1 MNRQQLARHAGALGF
16 APQDCVRWLSPVS
29 LVRIGLKVV
38 VAEIFADFGD
48 KRELQAVFTAPEI
61 EPPTPDA
68 RGDLWFDYVSDTGDG
83 FDATYNVAWLLG
95 QPELEVALP
104 DPAPGEPGTI
114 VLPRGRLLVL
124 GGDEVYPTASVGAY
138 EDRTT
143 GPFGA
148 AFPAGADH
156 PTLLALPGNHDWY
169 DGLSSFL
176 RIFTARSFVGS
187 WRTVQSRSYFA
198 VRLRPGWWLVG
209 LDSQL
214 GEYIDAPQ
222 LDYFHTQLST
232 RLAPGDAIIFCAA
245 TPAWVHGA
253 SNPDAFNSLHYFER
267 NFLRGAFDKDTQTA
281 TSTGAQV
288 RLWLSGDSHH
298 YTRYEEQ
305 GPDTE
310 AGPATPDP
318 RRTQLVTCGLGG
330 AYLSETYTLP
340 DHLALPPRGSRMRS
354 KDPTSRAFTRAGS
367 TYPTPEDSRRLSR
380 RLAVPFTKVWLPLR
394 NPWFGF
400 TIGAVHLLL
409 FAVLVG
415 LLSVWQSSSVDGA
428 LRHTPVGEAALF
440 ALVVLALPL
449 VPVVVTAVTA
459 VIGGADWPVGKVS
472 ALVALCLQLV
482 VAHLL
487 LILAVALPW
496 PASWPDAV
504 VLLGAAALACVG
516 GSALGSEAFALFIL
530 LVRRGEVA
538 GWRMAG
544 QAVEDHKG
552 LLRMCLRADGS
563 LEVYP
568 IVLDEICRD
577 WDLAQV
583 SPGSSRPVPATPLRP
598 RLVEPA
604 IHLSQKGFDDE
615 PAR

>member
-1 MNRQQLARHAGALGF
+1 MNRQQLARHADALGF

-48 KRELQAVFTAPEI
+48 KRELQAVFPVTEV
-61 EPPTPDA
+61 EPPVPDA
-68 RGDLWFDYVSDTGDG
+68 QGDLWFDYVADTGDG

-95 QPELEVALP
+95 QEELEVALP
-104 DPAPGEPGTI
+104 HPAPGEPGTV

-148 AFPAGADH
+148 AFPAGDDH
-156 PTLLALPGNHDWY
+156 PLLLALPGNHDWY
-169 DGLSSFL
+169 DGLSAFL

-222 LDYFHTQLST
+222 LDYFHAQLST

-253 SNPDAFNSLHYFER
+253 GDPDAFNSLHYFER
-267 NFLRGAFDKDTQTA
+267 NFLRGAFDKQTQTA

-298 YTRYEEQ
+298 YARYEE
-305 GPDTE
+305 GHE
-310 AGPATPDP
+310 ADGEPQAPDP
-318 RRTQLVTCGLGG
+318 RRTQMLTCGLGG

-340 DHLALPPRGSRMRS
+340 DTLEVPPRASRMRS
-354 KDPTSRAFTRAGS
+354 KDPTSRTFTRAGS
-367 TYPTPEDSRRLSR
+367 TYPSPEDSRRLSR
-380 RLAVPFTKVWLPLR
+380 RLAVPFMQVWLPLR
-394 NPWFGF
+394 NPRFGF
-400 TIGAVHLLL
+400 TVGAVHLVL

-415 LLSVWQSSSVDGA
+415 LLSVWRSSSVDGA
-428 LRHTPVGEAALF
+428 LRHTPVAEAAVF

-449 VPVVVTAVTA
+449 LPALVTAVAA
-459 VIGGADWPVGKVS
+459 VVGGADWPVGKVS
-472 ALVALCLQLV
+472 VLLALCLQLV

-487 LILAVALPW
+487 LLLAVAVPW

-504 VLLGAAALACVG
+504 VLLAAAALAAVG

-552 LLRMCLRADGS
+552 LLRMCLRADGM

-568 IVLDEICRD
+568 VVLDQICRD
-577 WDLAQV
+577 WHLADL
-583 SPGSSRPVPATPLRP
+583 SPGVSRPVPSTPLRP
-598 RLVEPA
+598 RLVENV
-604 IHLSQKGFDDE
+604 IHISAKGYDT
-615 PAR
+615 